1 MASHDLEETHV
12 RPMRALHLQGQGRRR
27 GLRSAGR
34 RDHRGH
40 QDGRAGNARVRLPSG
55 RGPSLAADLLRA
67 VPRSGR
73 VRGARDVPAYPPLP
87 EGAGPVPGQH
97 RGGLAHPPD
106 WQGHRR
112 VTTPDYQKALGRK
125 IAAERRRRGLSQPE
139 LARMVDRSVAWVSQV
154 ERGVRKVDRMSV
166 LEALAAALEVPLA
179 ELAAEAPVVA
189 AVTEEPPG
197 AGGLR
202 LVLSGAYALR
212 AMLDGRRTPAISTLR
227 TKARKA
233 WDLTHAGRYT
243 DLTDLLRGLV
253 PDLETAART
262 VPGDRRA
269 EVFELLATTY
279 QACSAA
285 LAELGEPEAAW
296 IAADRAMAAAERADD
311 PMLVAA
317 GAFRLV
323 FVFLTARHYD
333 QAEETARTAADALWP
348 MADKGNPQAT
358 SLWGGL
364 TLQRAII
371 AARVNDPQTAYGQLE
386 RASEIAGRLG
396 EGHNEYNTE
405 FGPANVRLYEIAVAV
420 ELGDAGRAL
429 RAAANV
435 DITGLSAERQAR
447 MLIDVARAHAQRR
460 QIGEAVAAL
469 VQAETITPELIR
481 GHDLARQTA
490 SDLLTMQDPA
500 SRELRELAERLS

>member
-1 MASHDLEETHV
+1 
-12 RPMRALHLQGQGRRR
+12 
-27 GLRSAGR
+27 
-34 RDHRGH
+34 
-40 QDGRAGNARVRLPSG
+40 
-55 RGPSLAADLLRA
+55 
-67 VPRSGR
+67 
-73 VRGARDVPAYPPLP
+73 
-87 EGAGPVPGQH
+87 
-97 RGGLAHPPD
+97 
-106 WQGHRR
+106 

-189 AVTEEPPG
+189 AVTEELPG

-212 AMLDGRRTPAISTLR
+212 AMLDGRRSPALSTLR
-227 TKARKA
+227 TKARKP
-233 WDLTHAGRYT
+233 WELTHAGRYT
-243 DLTDLLRGLV
+243 ELTELLRGLV
-253 PDLETAART
+253 PDLETAARA
-262 VPGDRRA
+262 VAEDQRA
-269 EVFELLATTY
+269 EVFELMASTY

-296 IAADRAMAAAERADD
+296 IAADRAMAAAERAGN

-323 FVFLTARHYD
+323 FVFINARHYG
-333 QAEETARTAADALWP
+333 QAEETARTAAEALWP
-348 MADKGNPQAT
+348 LANQGDPQAM
-358 SLWGGL
+358 SLWGAL
-364 TLQRAII
+364 TLQRAVI
-371 AARVNDPQTAYGQLE
+371 AAHFNDPDLAYGQLE
-386 RASEIAGRLG
+386 LASQVAGRLG

-405 FGPANVRLYEIAVAV
+405 FGSANVRLYEIAVAV

-429 RAAANV
+429 RAAAVV
-435 DITGLSAERQAR
+435 DTSGLSAERQAR

-460 QIGEAVAAL
+460 QVGEAVAAL
-469 VQAETITPELIR
+469 LQAEGITPEQVR
-481 GHDLARQTA
+481 GHALVRQLVL
-490 SDLLTMQDPA
+490 DLLTMQDPPA
-500 SRELRELAERLS
+500 AELRDLARRLTQTSRD